1 LTPIHS
7 HPYWNF
13 HSRRALRPGVFLPAI
28 PRVAFRTAPLLAFLL
43 IACGDSAPEKAAPK
57 VAVAN
62 PVERDVLEWDD
73 YTGRIEATQSVE
85 VRARVSGY
93 LESVQFRPGQIV
105 EAGALLFVID
115 PRPYQA
121 ELDRAKAAAAQSRSA
136 LELARNEAQRAGRL
150 VARNAIS
157 QEEYEART
165 AGLRNAEAELQG
177 ADAAIRTAAL
187 DLEFTQ
193 IRSPIRGRVSRDL
206 VNVGNL
212 INGGTAGA
220 TLLTTVVSLDPIH
233 CYFEVDERA
242 YLRYADLARAGIR
255 ASSRDAANP
264 VLLQLSDETDFPHVG
279 KMDFVDNVID
289 PATGT
294 MRGRAIFPNPD
305 LKLTPGLFARVRLIG
320 SGKYKATLLPDAAIG
335 TDQAE
340 RFVLVVD
347 AENQVARKKVV
358 PGPMIEGWRIVRE
371 GVTAADRV
379 VIGGLQAVHAG
390 SVVDP
395 QDKPLAVPASFRSTE
410 LPANVKIPDPPP
422 RADAPAPER

>member
-1 LTPIHS
+1 LSTS
-7 HPYWNF
+7 
-13 HSRRALRPGVFLPAI
+13 SRF
-28 PRVAFRTAPLLAFLL
+28 AFRAVPLFLL
-43 IACGDSAPEKAAPK
+43 LITAACGDSTPEKLAPK
-57 VAVAN
+57 IAVAH
-62 PVERDVLEWDD
+62 PVEREVLEWDD
-73 YTGRIEATQSVE
+73 YTGRLEATSSVE

-93 LESVQFRPGQIV
+93 LQSVAFRPGQIV
-105 EAGALLFVID
+105 EAGAPLFVID

-136 LELARNEAQRAGRL
+136 LELARNEANRAGRL
-150 VARNAIS
+150 VERKAIS

-165 AGLRNAEAELQG
+165 AGLRNAEAQLQG
-177 ADAAIRTAAL
+177 ADAAVRNAQL

-212 INGGTAGA
+212 INGGSAGA

-242 YLRYADLARAGIR
+242 VLKYTDLAAVGRR
-255 ASSRDAANP
+255 ASSRDAPNP
-264 VLLQLSDETDFPHVG
+264 VLLQVADEDGYPHVG
-279 KMDFVDNVID
+279 KMDFVDNAID
-289 PATGT
+289 PSTGT
-294 MRGRAIFPNPD
+294 LTGRAIFPNPD

-320 SGKYKATLLPDAAIG
+320 SGKYRATLLPDAAIG

-347 AENQVARKKVV
+347 GENKVARKKVV
-358 PGPMIEGWRIVRE
+358 PGPMIEGFRIVRE

-379 VIGGLQAVHAG
+379 VVAGLQAVRPG

-395 QDKPLAVPASFRSTE
+395 QDAPLQVPEHFQSVE
-410 LPANVKIPDPPP
+410 LPDNVRIPDPPAP
-422 RADAPAPER
+422 ADAAPAAR